1 MSSEQNLRTEQQ
13 EYYVPPSK
21 WSQNKISQE
30 RYPSSDVALQN
41 NQNPNKSAIIPRE
54 NNNYVIPRENNNF
67 VLPRENNNMVMPR
80 ENNIGLNYG
89 NVGNYQN
96 PPVRTIPNNNSTIRM
111 KNYQNNGNILEW
123 QDNSTSATNQK
134 RTTNVQ
140 ERNTRIDNDYKNP
153 SQIEPQNKYPA
164 YFDVEDK
171 NKERSFILQKENL
184 ERERNQQNYEMNKE
198 RNQQSFEQNKERTH
212 QANLEQNNRGFR
224 NIPRTIEKF
233 ESNVKP
239 KQQVIPESRE
249 KLVNTSVQQYEN
261 TMNTIKNIE
270 KNLMLAQ
277 IQKEKVFLEG
287 FTIIVLVLVGA

>member
-1 MSSEQNLRTEQQ
+1 MVIFLSGKIIAQVRLIKNEQQ
-13 EYYVPPSK
+13 MSK
-21 WSQNKISQE
+21 KEIQELIMIIKI
-30 RYPSSDVALQN
+30 
-41 NQNPNKSAIIPRE
+41 
-54 NNNYVIPRENNNF
+54 
-67 VLPRENNNMVMPR
+67 
-80 ENNIGLNYG
+80 
-89 NVGNYQN
+89 
-96 PPVRTIPNNNSTIRM
+96 
-111 KNYQNNGNILEW
+111 
-123 QDNSTSATNQK
+123 
-134 RTTNVQ
+134 
-140 ERNTRIDNDYKNP
+140 
-153 SQIEPQNKYPA
+153 
-164 YFDVEDK
+164 
-171 NKERSFILQKENL
+171 
-184 ERERNQQNYEMNKE
+184 
-198 RNQQSFEQNKERTH
+198 KERTH